1 MHGQVH
7 LWGSLVGLL
16 NRMKLFSLCKYNSA
30 NRISMWPLR
39 TELNRTQSKIMG
51 LRGVGENG
59 DDEKTLPMWVLVLRP
74 ASDRLLS
81 ACCLPLC
88 MHAKLLQ
95 PCLTL
100 CDPVALQAP
109 LSVGFSRQGYWSGLP
124 CPPPGD
130 LPDPR
135 LELASLTSPALT
147 GRFFTTG
154 VTWEAHYVPLLPC

>member
-59 DDEKTLPMWVLVLRP
+59 DDEKTLPM
-74 ASDRLLS
+74 
-81 ACCLPLC
+81 
-88 MHAKLLQ
+88 
-95 PCLTL
+95 
-100 CDPVALQAP
+100 
-109 LSVGFSRQGYWSGLP
+109 
-124 CPPPGD
+124 
-130 LPDPR
+130 
-135 LELASLTSPALT
+135 
-147 GRFFTTG
+147 
-154 VTWEAHYVPLLPC
+154 